1 MFEMSSLIQ
10 YVITTGDVIVQKKTN
25 RYICG
30 VQAKKVTLIKTDHLE
45 DFPLVKV
52 RFPKV
57 ASLFC
62 QKKIETFNYGAIKGG
77 LTTCASITGDISRE
91 LIQWEYPSG
100 L

>member
-10 YVITTGDVIVQKKTN
+10 YVFTAGDVIVQKKTN

-62 QKKIETFNYGAIKGG
+62 QKK
-77 LTTCASITGDISRE
+77 
-91 LIQWEYPSG
+91 
-100 L
+100 